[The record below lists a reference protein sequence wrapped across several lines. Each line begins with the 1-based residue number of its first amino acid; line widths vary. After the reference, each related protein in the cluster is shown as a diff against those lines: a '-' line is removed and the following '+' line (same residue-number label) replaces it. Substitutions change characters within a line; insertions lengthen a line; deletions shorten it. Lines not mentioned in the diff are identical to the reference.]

1 MHLHFVNFHIVFNV
15 KLFDVKISAFFKIFN
30 EKDIFFLMVHDDL
43 IKDII

>member
-1 MHLHFVNFHIVFNV
+1 MHLHFVNFHIVFN
-15 KLFDVKISAFFKIFN
+15 VKISAFFKIFN